1 MYPIL
6 PGDLLTGGWEFFC
19 CGFTA
24 VAAVVGYLFTW
35 R

>member
-1 MYPIL
+1 MYPTL

-19 CGFTA
+19 YGVT
-24 VAAVVGYLFTW
+24 VVIALVSYLFTW